1 MNLMFDRI
9 GSLFFAL
16 VGALFIA
23 ESQNISSSAYG
34 SQVGPNMFPFGLGV
48 ILILLSLRLLWET
61 YKKGVVAST
70 SEPQSPQ
77 SPLRY
82 KRFLFILAAT
92 VLYVLLLEPLGY
104 VIASFAF
111 LLYAFTMM
119 GSKSVLKSAIVS
131 LLFSVGVYVIY
142 VHLLKGT
149 LPGLPAWLG
158 V

>member
-16 VGALFIA
+16 VGALSIA

-48 ILILLSLRLLWET
+48 ILILLSLRLSWET
-61 YKKGVVAST
+61 YKRGVVAST
-70 SEPQSPQ
+70 TVSQ

-92 VLYVLLLEPLGY
+92 VLYVLLLEQLGY

>member
-61 YKKGVVAST
+61 YKKGTAAST
-70 SEPQSPQ
+70 SEPH

-82 KRFLFILAAT
+82 KRFFFILTAT
-92 VLYVLLLEPLGY
+92 ILYVLLLEILGY
-104 VIASFAF
+104 VISSFAF
-111 LLYAFTMM
+111 LTYAFTMM
-119 GSKSVLKSAIVS
+119 GSKSVLKSVIVS
-131 LLFSVGVYVIY
+131 LLFSVGVYGIY

-149 LPGLPAWLG
+149 LPGLPSWLG

>member
-70 SEPQSPQ
+70 SVSQ

-119 GSKSVLKSAIVS
+119 GSKSVLKSAIAS

>member
-70 SEPQSPQ
+70 TVSQ

-92 VLYVLLLEPLGY
+92 VLYVLLLEQLGY

-119 GSKSVLKSAIVS
+119 GSKSIPKSAIVS

>member
-34 SQVGPNMFPFGLGV
+34 SQVGPNMFPFGLGIIV
-48 ILILLSLRLLWET
+48 ILLSLRLLWET
-61 YKKGVVAST
+61 YKKGVAASS
-70 SEPQSPQ
+70 SESQ

-82 KRFLFILAAT
+82 KRFLLILAAT
-92 VLYVLLLEPLGY
+92 VLYVLLLEKLGY
-104 VIASFAF
+104 VISSFAF
-111 LLYAFTMM
+111 LMFAFTMM
-119 GSKSVLKSAIVS
+119 GSKSVLKSGIVS
-131 LLFSVGVYVIY
+131 LLFSVAVYVIY